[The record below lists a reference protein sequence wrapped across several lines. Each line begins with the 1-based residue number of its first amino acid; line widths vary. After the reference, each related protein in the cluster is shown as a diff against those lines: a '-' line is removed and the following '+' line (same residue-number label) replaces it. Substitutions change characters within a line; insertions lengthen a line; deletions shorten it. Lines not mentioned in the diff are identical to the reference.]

1 MNKSVASWTRATM
14 KPLDRIVRTNGA
26 KNSERV
32 GIFFSEPLI
41 VQNLKYFSVRFPS
54 NPKSLYRFSF
64 SPSLRNFSDYQI
76 NKAKYQIKLRVVRGS
91 CVSFSPMPSGASS
104 VKYLAGIL
112 PSVSLETPHAQFD
125 RTCARAQAHSRAVLC
140 LALITT
146 KTSISLECGSTFK

>member
-1 MNKSVASWTRATM
+1 MV
-14 KPLDRIVRTNGA
+14 D
-26 KNSERV
+26 
-32 GIFFSEPLI
+32 IFFSEPPII
-41 VQNLKYFSVRFPS
+41 VENLKYFSVRFPS

-64 SPSLRNFSDYQI
+64 SPSLRNFPDYQI

-125 RTCARAQAHSRAVLC
+125 RTCARARAQAHSRAVLC